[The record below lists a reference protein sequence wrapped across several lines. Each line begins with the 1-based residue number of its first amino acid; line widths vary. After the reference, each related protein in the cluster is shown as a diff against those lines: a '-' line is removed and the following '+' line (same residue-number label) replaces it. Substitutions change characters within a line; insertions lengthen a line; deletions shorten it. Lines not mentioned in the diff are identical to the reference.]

1 LFPLY
6 APAASV
12 EMRWAAGKR
21 EGTLFR
27 VYLYSVQFR
36 CHTRESGYPEPIGE
50 KLDSRFHGNDKK
62 RRGRRVREKR
72 TDFEVAG
79 IGPEFVGSE
88 IANFIRM
95 KSRSEE
101 LVTSREIFE
110 ALSNRGILKPAN
122 GEQLQESEAFLKEA
136 IDDNGDLKEVL
147 DGKGNFRYYSTQSMA
162 EPYARIL
169 SRKGENAVLLMA
181 EVIRENSQRYPR
193 PVPLELFEGPP
204 FDLTP
209 DEILSCLKEMA
220 GSVEYQDIAQT
231 TSSIGTVFLFSK
243 LHLEPDYAS
252 MLAEWIDVGQSKS
265 P

>member
-1 LFPLY
+1 MKKKETV
-6 APAASV
+6 SEGV
-12 EMRWAAGKR
+12 EGK
-21 EGTLFR
+21 
-27 VYLYSVQFR
+27 
-36 CHTRESGYPEPIGE
+36 SGDIG
-50 KLDSRFHGNDKK
+50 SQ
-62 RRGRRVREKR
+62 
-72 TDFEVAG
+72 
-79 IGPEFVGSE
+79 
-88 IANFIRM
+88 IANFIRA
-95 KSRSEE
+95 KSEAGQ
-101 LVTSREIFE
+101 VVASREIFE
-110 ALSNRGILKPAN
+110 ALANQGILKPAS
-122 GEQLQESEAFLKEA
+122 GEQLQGFEAVLKGA
-136 IDDNGDLKEVL
+136 INDNEDLKEVS